1 MSGARSPGAW
11 PAAVVAIAS
20 LTGCTVGPNFTRPEP
35 AATHGF
41 PDRSLGQTNP
51 QDVQQASSTA
61 AQVTDDWWTLL
72 ASPKLD
78 QLVREALARN
88 WTLASREAAIQ
99 RAGQEL
105 AAVRGENY
113 PQLGA
118 HAQVGQTRI
127 GATVFGVDAYTFP
140 IFSTYGA
147 FLSADYDVDLF
158 GGRRRRVEEAA
169 AGLQAQ
175 ARERDATAL
184 TLITNV
190 ALQAIDVAAS
200 AREIAVTEDI
210 VASDQQTLKLVN
222 QGHAQGAAPNTDVQD
237 ASAELDRDL
246 ARLPAL
252 RQRLQ
257 AAQNALA
264 TLAGRSPADFSAPD
278 FQLSDFALPAVLPN
292 LVPSAVARQRP
303 DILAAEAR
311 LHTAS
316 AAIGVATADLYPRVD
331 LSAELSGQGLLSG
344 PSEVAWTLLGGIAAP
359 IFTGGRLQANKHAA
373 EADYRSSFAD
383 YQQVVVTALGE
394 VADALDALAN
404 DADALRS
411 EENARASAAR
421 SLELDRQGY
430 AAGSA
435 DLTRV
440 LQAQRLLDEA
450 ELGVEEARSA
460 RLADTVRLFAAL
472 GIHPP
477 FSIDVG
483 GGVAAPVGAPATAT
497 RAGRRSG

>member
-1 MSGARSPGAW
+1 MTGALSPHA
-11 PAAVVAIAS
+11 PLAAIAAVATLA
-20 LTGCTVGPNFTRPEP
+20 GCTVGPNFTRPEP

-41 PDRSLGQTNP
+41 PDRPLGQAGP
-51 QDVQQASSTA
+51 QDVQQANSTA
-61 AQVTDDWWTLL
+61 AQVTADWWSLL
-72 ASPKLD
+72 GSPKLD
-78 QLVREALARN
+78 QLEREALARN
-88 WTLASREAAIQ
+88 WTLASGEAAIQ
-99 RAGQEL
+99 RASKEL

-113 PQLGA
+113 PQLDAG
-118 HAQVGQTRI
+118 AQVGQTRI

-147 FLSADYDVDLF
+147 FLSADYDPDVF

-184 TLITNV
+184 TLIANV
-190 ALQAIDVAAS
+190 ALQAIDVADA
-200 AREIAVTEDI
+200 AQEIAITEDI
-210 VASDQQTLKLVN
+210 VASDRQTLRLVG
-222 QGHAQGAAPNTDVQD
+222 QGHAEGAAPNTDVQD

-264 TLAGRSPADFSAPD
+264 TLAGRSPADWSAPD
-278 FQLSDFALPAVLPN
+278 FQLSDFVLPSVLPN

-311 LHTAS
+311 LHVAS

-331 LSAELSGQGLLSG
+331 LSAAVSGQGLLSG
-344 PSEVAWTLLGGIAAP
+344 PSELAWTLVGGLAAP
-359 IFTGGRLQANKHAA
+359 IFTGGRLQAVKHAA

-383 YQQVVVTALGE
+383 YQEVVVTALGH

-411 EENARASAAR
+411 QENARASAAR

-430 AAGSA
+430 AHGSA

-440 LQAQRLLDEA
+440 IQAQRLLDEA

-477 FSIDVG
+477 VSLTVEASTPGCSSPITPARC
-483 GGVAAPVGAPATAT
+483 AA
-497 RAGRRSG
+497 R

>member
-1 MSGARSPGAW
+1 VSGARSPGARL
-11 PAAVVAIAS
+11 AAIAAIAS
-20 LTGCTVGPNFTRPEP
+20 LAGCTVGPNFTRPEP

-41 PDRSLGQTNP
+41 PDRSLGQSNP

-61 AQVTDDWWTLL
+61 AQVTADWWTLL
-72 ASPKLD
+72 QSPKLD

-88 WTLASREAAIQ
+88 WTLASRGAAIQ
-99 RAGQEL
+99 RAGEEL
-105 AAVRGENY
+105 AAVRGRNY
-113 PQLGA
+113 PELNAGAQL
-118 HAQVGQTRI
+118 GQTRV
-127 GATVFGVDAYTFP
+127 GATVFGPDAFAFP
-140 IFSTYGA
+140 IFSSYAGGI
-147 FLSADYDVDLF
+147 SASYEVDVF
-158 GGRRRRVEEAA
+158 GGRRRRIEQAA
-169 AGLQAQ
+169 AGLQAS
-175 ARERDATAL
+175 AHERDAAAL
-184 TLITNV
+184 TLIANV
-190 ALQAIDVAAS
+190 ALQAIDVAAA
-200 AREIAVTEDI
+200 AREIEIIEDI
-210 VASDQQTLKLVN
+210 VASDEQTLKLVN
-222 QGHAQGAAPNTDVQD
+222 LGHAQGAAPNTDVQD
-237 ASAELDRDL
+237 ASAERDRDL

-257 AAQNALA
+257 TAQDALS
-264 TLAGRSPADFSAPD
+264 TLVGRSPADWSAPEL
-278 FQLSDFALPAVLPN
+278 QLSDFALPAVLPN
-292 LVPSAVARQRP
+292 LVPSTIARQRP
-303 DILAAEAR
+303 DILAAEDR

-316 AAIGVATADLYPRVD
+316 AAIGVATADLYPRID
-331 LSAELSGQGLLSG
+331 LSAAVSREGLFGG
-344 PSEVAWTLLGGIAAP
+344 PAETAWSLLGGIAAP
-359 IFTGGRLQANKHAA
+359 VFTGGRLQANKRAA
-373 EADYRSSFAD
+373 EADYRSGFAD

-394 VADALDALAN
+394 VADTLNALAN

-477 FSIDVG
+477 FAIDFG
-483 GGVAAPVGAPATAT
+483 GPASMPASETP
-497 RAGRRSG
+497 AGRRSG